1 MKRFYL
7 LVIVMILS
15 AACAP
20 SAPDV
25 KLHGAWGLV
34 AYGDAANP
42 TPALPGVDTLLE
54 FKAGQLNG
62 NVGCNGFGGDYTLK
76 GNSITVGPIMSTMM
90 YCEQTMAQ
98 EQGVLAVLQG
108 TLTMELEGD
117 LLTLT
122 TEAGQVV
129 ILTPSGL

>member
-1 MKRFYL
+1 MKRFFL

-25 KLHGAWGLV
+25 KLDGAWGLV

-129 ILTPSGL
+129 ILTPRGL